1 MAGSFRV
8 GGFVKVESNTKAG
21 KGQLFDVKLP
31 RIKPMHNLFNR
42 LRKLGAFKEAERL
55 EPALRR
61 SCLGR
66 LAGISTFLVII
77 LCLVAWVIVFL
88 SLQRSSAQQSI
99 PANILPQ
106 AMCVAFFGGLVFVA
120 LVGGLLGNIL
130 RRILWRILQRKD
142 K

>member
-1 MAGSFRV
+1 MR
-8 GGFVKVESNTKAG
+8 
-21 KGQLFDVKLP
+21 
-31 RIKPMHNLFNR
+31 NLLNR
-42 LRKLGAFKEAERL
+42 LRKLGALKEAERL

-61 SCLGR
+61 TCLGR
-66 LAGISTFLVII
+66 VASISTFLVII

-88 SLQRSSAQQSI
+88 SLQSSGAQQSI
-99 PANILPQ
+99 PGTILPQ
-106 AMCVAFFGGLVFVA
+106 VMCIAFFGGLVFVA

>member
-1 MAGSFRV
+1 MR
-8 GGFVKVESNTKAG
+8 
-21 KGQLFDVKLP
+21 
-31 RIKPMHNLFNR
+31 NLLNR
-42 LRKLGAFKEAERL
+42 LRKLGALKEAERL

-61 SCLGR
+61 TCLGR
-66 LAGISTFLVII
+66 VAGISTFLVII

-88 SLQRSSAQQSI
+88 LIQSSGAH
-99 PANILPQ
+99 ILPQ
-106 AMCVAFFGGLVFVA
+106 VMCIAFFGGLVFVA

>member
-1 MAGSFRV
+1 MR
-8 GGFVKVESNTKAG
+8 
-21 KGQLFDVKLP
+21 
-31 RIKPMHNLFNR
+31 NLLNR
-42 LRKLGAFKEAERL
+42 LRKLGALKEAERL

-61 SCLGR
+61 TCLGR
-66 LAGISTFLVII
+66 VAGISTFLVII

-88 SLQRSSAQQSI
+88 SLQSSGAQQSI
-99 PANILPQ
+99 PSTILPQ
-106 AMCVAFFGGLVFVA
+106 VMCIAFFGGLVFVA